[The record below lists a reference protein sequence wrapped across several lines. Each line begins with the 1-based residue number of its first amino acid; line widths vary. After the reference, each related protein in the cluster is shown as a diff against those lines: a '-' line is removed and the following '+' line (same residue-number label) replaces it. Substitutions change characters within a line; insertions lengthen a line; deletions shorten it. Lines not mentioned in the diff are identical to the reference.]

1 MKNKLL
7 VIMIVALMAGCE
19 TVPDPS
25 AEDICVSRGA
35 KYGTLQFDQCVAITR
50 LYIIQGHESYRRSM
64 DEFNRQ
70 EFPQRTVCSD
80 DGMGGMVCV
89 TR

>member
-7 VIMIVALMAGCE
+7 VILIVVLMAGCE
-19 TVPDPS
+19 TVPTLT
-25 AEDICVSRGA
+25 AEDTCQSYGA
-35 KYGTLQFDQCVAITR
+35 IPGTLQFNQCVVATR